1 MINVIAN
8 VKNTISRIKDFFAAP
23 EGNTFAASFATTP
36 ASAVMDS
43 VAHEQLVNSNRNM
56 NMRAAISDERNLPQG
71 FAAAPEYQVS
81 MSMSVISA
89 VLSGAHSEQQRAVE
103 SNFQNK
109 NEHNELRNDVSALHN
124 AHMFAMTPVSGIY
137 AAALS
142 EQLRARAESGM
153 LSGTS
158 AAADKANA
166 EASAQ
171 FNTVSVKSAQT
182 SKSVS
187 VLQNA
192 HMFAMTPA
200 SGIYAAALSE
210 QLRAMAQDNNGS
222 EADSLK
228 ADNNGA
234 DRNAERNS
242 VLPGFLSFGHM
253 FATTPAA
260 AQTTADMSAQ
270 LHTAAGQP
278 LEADPQAARAAEK
291 AQKAVAP
298 VRALHNAHMFA
309 MTPASGVYAA
319 ALSEQ
324 LRATAER
331 DGDYVK
337 TQSKAPVSFLNFA
350 HMFASTPAAAQTTAD
365 MSAQLHAAAG
375 QPLEAD
381 PQAARTAEQAHKAVA
396 PVRALHNAHMF
407 ALTPASGIYAAA
419 LSEQLRA
426 TAERDGDYVKTVKHE
441 APTKALHFAGIFA
454 QAPVSA
460 QFAASLYEQ
469 LRNHNATQRPAANET
484 GFSVVEDGFDISPAM
499 SLVSGVLS
507 AALNEEMSS
516 RKSSTRHDAPSAQEL
531 VAQYQQMYSEQGY
544 DDVQSMIMASINAAR
559 DTVERTAEQDI
570 QAPAFDAAT
579 EKHVASRWDGIWKQ
593 LSLDSCT
600 INTHAGHGAN
610 ESEADIRAPFERYYD
625 DQGQLI
631 NAKISPDHAA

>member
-142 EQLRARAESGM
+142 EQLRA
-153 LSGTS
+153 
-158 AAADKANA
+158 
-166 EASAQ
+166 
-171 FNTVSVKSAQT
+171 
-182 SKSVS
+182 
-187 VLQNA
+187 
-192 HMFAMTPA
+192 
-200 SGIYAAALSE
+200 
-210 QLRAMAQDNNGS
+210 
-222 EADSLK
+222 
-228 ADNNGA
+228 
-234 DRNAERNS
+234 
-242 VLPGFLSFGHM
+242 
-253 FATTPAA
+253 
-260 AQTTADMSAQ
+260 
-270 LHTAAGQP
+270 
-278 LEADPQAARAAEK
+278 
-291 AQKAVAP
+291 
-298 VRALHNAHMFA
+298 
-309 MTPASGVYAA
+309 
-319 ALSEQ
+319 
-324 LRATAER
+324 
-331 DGDYVK
+331 
-337 TQSKAPVSFLNFA
+337 
-350 HMFASTPAAAQTTAD
+350 
-365 MSAQLHAAAG
+365 
-375 QPLEAD
+375 
-381 PQAARTAEQAHKAVA
+381 
-396 PVRALHNAHMF
+396 
-407 ALTPASGIYAAA
+407 
-419 LSEQLRA
+419 

-469 LRNHNATQRPAANET
+469 LRNHNAAQRPSANET

>member
-56 NMRAAISDERNLPQG
+56 NMRASISAERNLPQG

-103 SNFQNK
+103 RNCQNK
-109 NEHNELRNDVSALHN
+109 NEHNEQRNDVSALHN

-192 HMFAMTPA
+192 HMFA
-200 SGIYAAALSE
+200 L
-210 QLRAMAQDNNGS
+210 
-222 EADSLK
+222 
-228 ADNNGA
+228 
-234 DRNAERNS
+234 
-242 VLPGFLSFGHM
+242 
-253 FATTPAA
+253 
-260 AQTTADMSAQ
+260 
-270 LHTAAGQP
+270 
-278 LEADPQAARAAEK
+278 
-291 AQKAVAP
+291 
-298 VRALHNAHMFA
+298 
-309 MTPASGVYAA
+309 TPASGVYAA

>member
-56 NMRAAISDERNLPQG
+56 NMRASISAERNLPQG

-103 SNFQNK
+103 RNFQNK

-234 DRNAERNS
+234 NRNAERNS

-270 LHTAAGQP
+270 LHAAAGQP

-291 AQKAVAP
+291 AQ
-298 VRALHNAHMFA
+298 
-309 MTPASGVYAA
+309 
-319 ALSEQ
+319 
-324 LRATAER
+324 
-331 DGDYVK
+331 
-337 TQSKAPVSFLNFA
+337 
-350 HMFASTPAAAQTTAD
+350 
-365 MSAQLHAAAG
+365 
-375 QPLEAD
+375 
-381 PQAARTAEQAHKAVA
+381 KAVA

-559 DTVERTAEQDI
+559 DTVERTAEQNT
-570 QAPAFDAAT
+570 QAPDFDAAT
-579 EKHVASRWDGIWKQ
+579 EKHVAARWDGIWKQ

-625 DQGQLI
+625 DHGQLI

>member
-56 NMRAAISDERNLPQG
+56 NMRASISAERNLPQG

-103 SNFQNK
+103 RNFQNK

-210 QLRAMAQDNNGS
+210 QLRAVAQDNNGS

-228 ADNNGA
+228 ADNSGA

-242 VLPGFLSFGHM
+242 LLPGFLNFGHM

-260 AQTTADMSAQ
+260 AQITADMSAQ

-291 AQKAVAP
+291 AQ
-298 VRALHNAHMFA
+298 
-309 MTPASGVYAA
+309 
-319 ALSEQ
+319 
-324 LRATAER
+324 
-331 DGDYVK
+331 
-337 TQSKAPVSFLNFA
+337 
-350 HMFASTPAAAQTTAD
+350 
-365 MSAQLHAAAG
+365 
-375 QPLEAD
+375 
-381 PQAARTAEQAHKAVA
+381 KAVA

>member
-56 NMRAAISDERNLPQG
+56 NMRASISAERNLPQG

-103 SNFQNK
+103 RNFQNK

-278 LEADPQAARAAEK
+278 LEADPQAARAAE
-291 AQKAVAP
+291 
-298 VRALHNAHMFA
+298 
-309 MTPASGVYAA
+309 
-319 ALSEQ
+319 
-324 LRATAER
+324 
-331 DGDYVK
+331 
-337 TQSKAPVSFLNFA
+337 
-350 HMFASTPAAAQTTAD
+350 
-365 MSAQLHAAAG
+365 
-375 QPLEAD
+375 
-381 PQAARTAEQAHKAVA
+381 QAHKAVA

-531 VAQYQQMYSEQGY
+531 VAQYQQMYSERGY

>member
-56 NMRAAISDERNLPQG
+56 NMRASISAERNLPQG

-103 SNFQNK
+103 RSFQNK

-171 FNTVSVKSAQT
+171 FNTVSVKSAQN

-228 ADNNGA
+228 ADNSGA

-253 FATTPAA
+253 FAT
-260 AQTTADMSAQ
+260 
-270 LHTAAGQP
+270 
-278 LEADPQAARAAEK
+278 
-291 AQKAVAP
+291 
-298 VRALHNAHMFA
+298 
-309 MTPASGVYAA
+309 
-319 ALSEQ
+319 
-324 LRATAER
+324 
-331 DGDYVK
+331 
-337 TQSKAPVSFLNFA
+337 
-350 HMFASTPAAAQTTAD
+350 TPAAAQTTAD

-469 LRNHNATQRPAANET
+469 LRSHNAAQRPAANET

-531 VAQYQQMYSEQGY
+531 VAQYQQMYSERGY

-559 DTVERTAEQDI
+559 DTVERTAEQNT

-579 EKHVASRWDGIWKQ
+579 EKHVAARWDGIWKQ

-625 DQGQLI
+625 DHGQLI

>member
-56 NMRAAISDERNLPQG
+56 NMRASISAERNLPQG

-103 SNFQNK
+103 RNCQNK
-109 NEHNELRNDVSALHN
+109 NEHNEQRNDVSALHN

-309 MTPASGVYAA
+309 
-319 ALSEQ
+319 
-324 LRATAER
+324 
-331 DGDYVK
+331 
-337 TQSKAPVSFLNFA
+337 
-350 HMFASTPAAAQTTAD
+350 
-365 MSAQLHAAAG
+365 
-375 QPLEAD
+375 
-381 PQAARTAEQAHKAVA
+381 
-396 PVRALHNAHMF
+396 
-407 ALTPASGIYAAA
+407 LTPASGIYAAA

-469 LRNHNATQRPAANET
+469 LRNHNAAQRPSANET

-531 VAQYQQMYSEQGY
+531 VAQYQQMYSERGY

-559 DTVERTAEQDI
+559 DTVERTAEQNT

>member
-56 NMRAAISDERNLPQG
+56 NMRASISAERNLPQG

-103 SNFQNK
+103 RSFQNK

-210 QLRAMAQDNNGS
+210 QLRAVAQDNNGS

-228 ADNNGA
+228 ADNSGA

-242 VLPGFLSFGHM
+242 LLPGFLNFGHM

-260 AQTTADMSAQ
+260 AQITADMSAQ

-291 AQKAVAP
+291 AQ
-298 VRALHNAHMFA
+298 
-309 MTPASGVYAA
+309 
-319 ALSEQ
+319 
-324 LRATAER
+324 
-331 DGDYVK
+331 
-337 TQSKAPVSFLNFA
+337 
-350 HMFASTPAAAQTTAD
+350 
-365 MSAQLHAAAG
+365 
-375 QPLEAD
+375 
-381 PQAARTAEQAHKAVA
+381 KAVA

-469 LRNHNATQRPAANET
+469 LRNHNAAQRPSANET

-531 VAQYQQMYSEQGY
+531 VAQYQQMYSERGY